1 MVISNLP
8 NKDVNRVMRTIADS
22 YEEECFD
29 EGLVQGIEQG
39 IEKGMQAVVEKTAI
53 NMLKS
58 KLELN
63 LISSVTGLSIDAL
76 QKLKASL

>member
-1 MVISNLP
+1 
-8 NKDVNRVMRTIADS
+8 MRTIADS
-22 YEEECFD
+22 YKEEWFD
-29 EGLVQGIEQG
+29 KGLVQGIEQG
-39 IEKGMQAVVEKTAI
+39 IEQGIQTGVKKTAI

-58 KLELN
+58 NLELK

>member
-1 MVISNLP
+1 MEKVREDGIQ
-8 NKDVNRVMRTIADS
+8 DS
-22 YEEECFD
+22 
-29 EGLVQGIEQG
+29 
-39 IEKGMQAVVEKTAI
+39 VEKTAI

-58 KLELN
+58 NLELK